1 MNKVHG
7 IMASYMLSGYSL
19 PCRIM
24 RKIVNKVYLSCFSA
38 GANICC
44 FAYDGQWHNLM
55 ARGLDDKPHTQYQL
69 EQEIWNEVTS
79 LKKQE
84 IIRRIS
90 LVNANPSHK
99 CTFVKLDGGKLQV
112 SYPFQ
117 RTVQTFKA
125 FIKSKTKSKKC
136 TSDVSDMAE
145 NVLCSG
151 LNDKSFQL
159 VAEVMMDTE
168 TETDTNDSHD
178 CAETS
183 SDNCDEILSDN
194 CMADEVDNTVLD
206 LPFVDEVDISDLLQ
220 ADHDQEENIT
230 PALHILT
237 EEDLYELRKWVSS
250 NDKVEETYDLKSL
263 LSDANSLYRC
273 TNNFLKD
280 IIKWLKYKYPGE
292 KIQLTG
298 NKLTLVSQVAK
309 YLCSS
314 NKQDI
319 GTDTICQLII
329 STSLQCSHNRFH
341 SFLL

>member
-1 MNKVHG
+1 MTSHT
-7 IMASYMLSGYSL
+7 LSTNSNRRL
-19 PCRIM
+19 R
-24 RKIVNKVYLSCFSA
+24 
-38 GANICC
+38 
-44 FAYDGQWHNLM
+44 
-55 ARGLDDKPHTQYQL
+55 
-69 EQEIWNEVTS
+69 
-79 LKKQE
+79 

-125 FIKSKTKSKKC
+125 FIKSKTKSEKC

-159 VAEVMMDTE
+159 VSEEMMDTE
-168 TETDTNDSHD
+168 IETDTNDSHD
-178 CAETS
+178 YAETS
-183 SDNCDEILSDN
+183 SDDCDEISSDN

-206 LPFVDEVDISDLLQ
+206 LPFVDEVYISDLLQ
-220 ADHDQEENIT
+220 ADQDQEENIT
-230 PALHILT
+230 PVSHILT

-263 LSDANSLYRC
+263 LSDANSRYRC
-273 TNNFLKD
+273 TNNLLKD
-280 IIKWLKYKYPGE
+280 IKWLQYKYPGE
-292 KIQLTG
+292 KIRLTG

-319 GTDTICQLII
+319 GADTTHVIYGMGQE
-329 STSLQCSHNRFH
+329 
-341 SFLL
+341 LLF